1 MKTSLLCAFLFGS
14 FYMLFYP
21 TVIMYSTYFVMSGY
35 SSALIAMLLSL
46 FGLVTIAGK
55 PLAALFIDKGQ
66 CRKLMFAMEAAMAVG
81 TALFFFAPAKDL
93 KTAVLY
99 VVLVSSVS
107 GIMMEAVDAWVLKLS
122 QEDADIDYGK
132 ARSIGSITFAFTGLI
147 YGFLLSHWGLLVAPY
162 TIFGLLALTALVTAL
177 LKDPAG
183 REETSAFSFKTS
195 LKPLGNRKFL
205 WFILFYALGA
215 SLIDLTDN
223 FIAVLILEKGGTAFH
238 TGLHDF
244 LKASIEFLVM
254 YSFSRLVLRF
264 DKLSLMCFG
273 MIGFFIKTILV
284 AVLPQANFI
293 VATCLTQAISFPLV
307 IPARMLVLRDDF
319 KDIGVAL
326 AVSLS
331 GVATNVFMTFI
342 LNPTLSLLI
351 ERYNNSVA
359 VGLCSILGII
369 SAVGLYWSQKE
380 KN

>member
-1 MKTSLLCAFLFGS
+1 M
-14 FYMLFYP
+14 
-21 TVIMYSTYFVMSGY
+21 
-35 SSALIAMLLSL
+35 
-46 FGLVTIAGK
+46 
-55 PLAALFIDKGQ
+55 
-66 CRKLMFAMEAAMAVG
+66 
-81 TALFFFAPAKDL
+81 
-93 KTAVLY
+93 
-99 VVLVSSVS
+99 
-107 GIMMEAVDAWVLKLS
+107 
-122 QEDADIDYGK
+122 
-132 ARSIGSITFAFTGLI
+132 
-147 YGFLLSHWGLLVAPY
+147 
-162 TIFGLLALTALVTAL
+162 
-177 LKDPAG
+177 
-183 REETSAFSFKTS
+183 
-195 LKPLGNRKFL
+195 
-205 WFILFYALGA
+205 
-215 SLIDLTDN
+215 
-223 FIAVLILEKGGTAFH
+223 
-238 TGLHDF
+238 
-244 LKASIEFLVM
+244 
-254 YSFSRLVLRF
+254 RF

-380 KN
+380 KS